1 MRIFEL
7 IRYSGGLLRG
17 RRLSA
22 ALVCMLP
29 FTAGLLLR
37 SAEGCI
43 YTMLVYFGGIKPLEL
58 FSGGNIAVP
67 LIAAAFTAVRW
78 TACAPLGYTAAYR
91 LSAICGCVPERPLFD
106 VLNEDN
112 SIRRSIAAQ
121 FWTKLFS
128 MLALAPAAFF
138 GITAYSLFTSGNG
151 SGIMAL
157 HASLLTVLSIG
168 IWLSLKLS
176 FAAVPFLLVR
186 YPGST
191 ALRTV
196 MYSVRFMSGRRSVL
210 LRLMLI
216 FLPELFTIGAA
227 PFAAARIKTAF
238 ALSIDIFT
246 KEEEYLEGIENDRRH
261 RRSDR
266 PAKLPRRKKG
276 CFKTAP
282 H

>member
-37 SAEGCI
+37 SAEGCV

-58 FSGGNIAVP
+58 FSGRNIAVP
-67 LIAAAFTAVRW
+67 LIAAGFTAVRW
-78 TACAPLGYTAAYR
+78 TACAPLTYAAAYR
-91 LSAICGCVPERPLFD
+91 LSAICGSVPERPLFD
-106 VLNEDN
+106 VLTEDHAV
-112 SIRRSIAAQ
+112 RRSIAAQ
-121 FWTKLFS
+121 LWVKLFS
-128 MLALAPAAFF
+128 LLALAPAAFF
-138 GITAYSLFTSGNG
+138 GITAYSLFRSGQG

-157 HASLLTVLSIG
+157 HASVLTVMSLG

-176 FAAVPFLLVR
+176 LAAVPFLLAR

-196 MYSVRFMSGRRSVL
+196 MYSVRFMSGRRNVL
-210 LRLMLI
+210 LRLKLI
-216 FLPELFTIGAA
+216 FLPELLSFAAA
-227 PFAAARIKTAF
+227 PFAVARIRTAF

-246 KEEEYLEGIENDRRH
+246 KEEEYLAGTETDRGN
-261 RRSDR
+261 RRTHR

-276 CFKTAP
+276 RFKTASD
-282 H
+282 